1 MKKVEWVLW
10 KVFYALIFIIGIKIV
25 GDLSGLEL
33 EESNK
38 WFRIIMYSLPGI
50 VLVLHS
56 ILTLS
61 APRALLFVLL
71 ASGTGAV
78 MEYIGLRDGVFF
90 GGHYIYRSQATFY
103 TVPYDVILYWSV
115 FIYTGY
121 SITNSFFYWLK
132 KKRPTVKA
140 GNIPLLLLTILLD
153 GLIVVALDLFMDPI
167 AVRSGDWTWLEG
179 GPYFGIPI
187 GNFIGWFFVVVFAM
201 GIFRTVEYLFPR
213 KETKLNK
220 SIFLLPTLG
229 YGLLAFSFVMK
240 AIKYNMTDLA
250 LVGSLL
256 MFPTVLLN
264 LFFYFKYKK

>member
-1 MKKVEWVLW
+1 MKTVESLLW
-10 KVFYALIFIIGIKIV
+10 KVFYTLIFVIGIKIV

-33 EESNK
+33 EESNN

-50 VLVLHS
+50 ILVLHS

-90 GGHYIYRSQATFY
+90 GGHYIYKSQATFY

-132 KKRPTVKA
+132 KKRPTVKTGA
-140 GNIPLLLLTILLD
+140 FLLLLFTILLD

-167 AVRSGDWTWLEG
+167 AVKSGDWTWLEG

-187 GNFIGWFFVVVFAM
+187 GNFLGWFFVVVFAM
-201 GIFRTVEYLFPR
+201 GIFRTVEYFFPK
-213 KETKLNK
+213 KEMKFDK
-220 SIFLLPTLG
+220 SVYILPVVG
-229 YGLLAFSFVMK
+229 YGLLAATFAFK
-240 AIKYNMTDLA
+240 AVRYNMIELA
-250 LVGSLL
+250 LIGSLL
-256 MFPTVLLN
+256 MFPTVIFN
-264 LFFYFKYKK
+264 LYLYSKSKR

>member
-1 MKKVEWVLW
+1 MKKVEWLLW
-10 KVFYALIFIIGIKIV
+10 RVFYLLIFVIGIKIV
-25 GDLSGLEL
+25 GDISGLEL
-33 EESNK
+33 EESSK
-38 WFRIIMYSLPGI
+38 WFRIVMYSLPGI
-50 VLVLHS
+50 ILVLHS

-90 GGHYIYRSQATFY
+90 GGHYIYKPQATFY

-132 KKRPTVKA
+132 KKRPTVKT
-140 GNIPLLLLTILLD
+140 GNIPLLLFTILLD

-167 AVRSGDWTWLEG
+167 AVKSGDWTWLEG
-179 GPYFGIPI
+179 GQYFGVPI
-187 GNFIGWFFVVVFAM
+187 GNFVGWFFVVVFAM
-201 GIFRTVEYLFPR
+201 GVFRTVEYFFPK
-213 KETKLNK
+213 KEVRFSKT
-220 SIFLLPTLG
+220 IYVLPVLG
-229 YGLLAFSFVMK
+229 YGLLAATFVFK
-240 AIKYNMTDLA
+240 AVRYNMTDLA

-256 MFPTVLLN
+256 MFPTVIFN
-264 LFFYFKYKK
+264 LFLYSKYKK